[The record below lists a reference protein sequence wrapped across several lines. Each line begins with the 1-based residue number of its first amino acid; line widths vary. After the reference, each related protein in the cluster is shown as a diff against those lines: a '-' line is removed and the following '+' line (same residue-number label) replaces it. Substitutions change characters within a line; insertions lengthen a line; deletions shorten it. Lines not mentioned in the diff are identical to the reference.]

1 MCFTF
6 FSLFSGNIYKYCP
19 CPTVF
24 KLVYRRVVEI
34 MFLQFSK
41 GIRLRIVLKK
51 LNQGILPEKSQLN
64 LDLIQITTSWIF
76 VVALID
82 LGILRKRQLMCL
94 WEVCRWLWSK
104 GGTWQRVLFKD
115 VCNRISLCPIHTFPQ
130 GSLLF
135 FLSRDGMYFL
145 LLESGQA
152 CDYDRNYVA

>member
-1 MCFTF
+1 MCFTI

-64 LDLIQITTSWIF
+64 LDLIQTTTSWIF
-76 VVALID
+76 VVALIV
-82 LGILRKRQLMCL
+82 LGILRKDSLCACGRYADC
-94 WEVCRWLWSK
+94 C
-104 GGTWQRVLFKD
+104 GQRVERGRQYCPQMS
-115 VCNRISLCPIHTFPQ
+115 VTESLYLPLHTFPR

-135 FLSRDGMYFL
+135 FLSRDGMYIL

-152 CDYDRNYVA
+152 CGCDRNYVA